1 MLGFRHVRPAVR
13 VGEVQQALRG
23 IGVEPLGA
31 LVEVDPARGPVR
43 RVAEPALDVHPPRL
57 AGLRVRADQQHRL
70 VRAHPVGDV
79 GRLADEMEGP
89 VVLAGEPAVA
99 GLALDQDEPV
109 GDLAGDRVAQ
119 LDLPVDPG
127 VGLPL
132 MPDEPHLVDLLVDQR
147 DPAVTDLRAGVDL
160 LQRAPLI
167 SGQASNCGG
176 NAACHDTSHSLGVRA
191 ASPRRTPT
199 SCPAYVQVP
208 TKPGDRAQA
217 RRLAAGAASVQLG
230 LAPGAAA
237 ACTRMC
243 APALPG
249 SGVAVIGYRDSG
261 SIEAPRDKT
270 GSPGLP
276 ASQHQLLTRTTDR
289 QATKLRSIPCPDW
302 ISAG

>member
-1 MLGFRHVRPAVR
+1 MADRVAGFALPLVDLARILELGGRAVHQGGDGDGEQVAGQRLLAVLGHRHVRPAVR

-23 IGVEPLGA
+23 VGVESLGA

-57 AGLRVRADQQHRL
+57 AGLRVRADQQHRVL
-70 VRAHPVGDV
+70 RAHPVGDV
-79 GRLADEMEGP
+79 GRLADEVEGP
-89 VVLAGEPAVA
+89 VVLAGEPAVPP
-99 GLALDQDEPV
+99 GLALDEDEPV

-132 MPDEPHLVDLLVDQR
+132 VPDEPHLVDQLVDQR

-199 SCPAYVQVP
+199 LSQP
-208 TKPGDRAQA
+208 TCRYRQNRATA
-217 RRLAAGAASVQLG
+217 RRLACRGAASVQLG
-230 LAPGAAA
+230 PARAPPQP
-237 ACTRMC
+237 
-243 APALPG
+243 APARARRRCL
-249 SGVAVIGYRDSG
+249 V
-261 SIEAPRDKT
+261 
-270 GSPGLP
+270 P
-276 ASQHQLLTRTTDR
+276 AW
-289 QATKLRSIPCPDW
+289 P
-302 ISAG
+302 